1 MKKQK
6 FGNMLLV
13 VFSAFMIFGGVNMLM
28 AKPNP
33 MFDPLHLSIQMVQM
47 LGAIKVLFAVLLWVP
62 KFNRL
67 AILVLTAYLG
77 GAVMASLTMMES
89 PVMAAAT
96 LLVLWAGSEL
106 KSGDLFNMCDCDCKC
121 DCPCTDEK
129 TATCE
134 VTKE

>member
-6 FGNMLLV
+6 FGNILLV
-13 VFSAFMIFGGVNMLM
+13 LFTAFMIFSGVNMLM

-33 MFDPLHLSIQMVQM
+33 MFDPLNLSIQMVQI
-47 LGAIKVLFAVLLWVP
+47 LGALKILFVLLLWIP

-77 GAVMASLTMMES
+77 GAIMASLTMQAS

-96 LLVLWAGSEL
+96 LFVLWAGSEL
-106 KSGDLFNMCDCDCKC
+106 KSGDLFNMCDCETCGPCKTK
-121 DCPCTDEK
+121 DGAVCTDC
-129 TATCE
+129 T
-134 VTKE
+134 TKA